1 MLVFVLLLT
10 GALSLN
16 VDVSRF
22 SISGISSGADLVVQM
37 QVAYSSRVLGTA
49 VFAGQPYSCAVLRL
63 VRVLPISGKSK
74 LLFFFFSPLFLSFLV
89 AGRSAQVVC
98 RRAVERPG
106 SWLRLGRWTSTAAMR
121 GMS

>member
-63 VRVLPISGKSK
+63 VSK
-74 LLFFFFSPLFLSFLV
+74 LLFYFSSLSFFFVSLET
-89 AGRSAQVVC
+89 RSSRVPKS
-98 RRAVERPG
+98 R
-106 SWLRLGRWTSTAAMR
+106 
-121 GMS
+121 